1 MKANILIFGAGFI
14 GKRLRQ
20 ETGWDISRKKIIS
33 FNDAQSEIKK
43 YRPKII
49 INCIGYTGEVNISGC
64 ENRVDKTLTANVF
77 IPLVLAEAAI
87 RNRIK
92 LIHIS
97 TGCIYNFDYKKDKPI
112 KEEKVPDFFDLC
124 YSRSKI
130 YSEMALGVLCNR
142 YGVLIARI
150 RVPLDDRPH
159 PRNLLTKLIKYRRVI
174 ELSNSVT
181 YIPDFIAA
189 LKHLIKKD
197 ARGIYNI
204 VNRGGLR
211 YSELMDTYKK
221 YVPDF
226 EYKKIKFKQLN
237 QARTNLFLSTR
248 KLENSGFKARNIR
261 EVLDLCVKN
270 YLKY

>member
-1 MKANILIFGAGFI
+1 MKAKVLIFGAGFI
-14 GKRLRQ
+14 GKRLQQ
-20 ETGWDISRKKIIS
+20 ELGCDISRKKIFT

-49 INCIGYTGEVNISGC
+49 INCVGYTGKINIGGC
-64 ENRVDKTLTANVF
+64 ENRIDKTLSANVF
-77 IPLVLAEAAI
+77 VPLILAEAAI
-87 RNRIK
+87 RNKIK
-92 LIHIS
+92 LVHIS

-112 KEEKVPDFFDLC
+112 KEERVPDFFDLY

-130 YSEMALGVLCNR
+130 YSEMALGVLCDR
-142 YGVLIARI
+142 YGVLIVRI
-150 RVPLDDRPH
+150 RIPLDDQPH
-159 PRNLLTKLIKYRRVI
+159 PRNILSKLIKYKKVI
-174 ELSNSVT
+174 ELPNSVT

-189 LKHLIKKD
+189 LKHLIKKN

-204 VNRGGLR
+204 VNKGGLR

-226 EYKKIKFKQLN
+226 EYEKIKFKQLN
-237 QARTNLFLSTR
+237 QVRTNLFLSTR
-248 KLENSGFKARNIR
+248 KLENSGFKVRNIGK
-261 EVLDLCVKN
+261 VLDICVKN